1 VVDFC
6 HLRHAR
12 GQRQVIWRI
21 FEQRILRNGY
31 FMEKDVGLLGI
42 QADRLLIRDEMHFMA
57 TLRQFDPEL
66 RAHNPATAIRGI
78 TSDAYFHLIMSLRSK
93 PLPQHSSPLN
103 LSSPLAARSA
113 ATGLAGCNKN
123 YVAPL
128 QTASTA
134 FVAVKS
140 LQPFSGP
147 LG

>member
-93 PLPQHSSPLN
+93 
-103 LSSPLAARSA
+103 
-113 ATGLAGCNKN
+113 
-123 YVAPL
+123 
-128 QTASTA
+128 TASTA

-147 LG
+147 LGGHGPRGL